1 MPSVGGVFISVDILD
16 NSQILVM
23 FRRDNTDLIIRV
35 DFPAFIDTPTACG
48 IIHRMNVKSA
58 RRWFACQ
65 FTQFLT
71 KDLLQLQSE
80 PFLIA
85 EENYSALGNFSLAS
99 FREG

>member
-1 MPSVGGVFISVDILD
+1 MPSVGRVFISIDILD
-16 NSQILVM
+16 NSQFLVM
-23 FRRDNTDLIIRV
+23 FRGNDTDLIIRV
-35 DFPAFIDTPTACG
+35 DFPAFINTPTACR

-71 KDLLQLQSE
+71 KDLLQFQSE

-85 EENYSALGNFSLAS
+85 EENYSALGNFH
-99 FREG
+99 